1 MLFTHNEKWFR
12 ILAMKRERERRME
25 LTQTTHSHSQIHN
38 VDVCVCLCSLCRRS
52 LHQLQSLSIASQ
64 IFFCDMKSKLVHA
77 EMQTFER
84 KREWN
89 VQLHLTV
96 FWRLIVAILKYDSI
110 SFTEVSFRFR
120 FILSLSAAI
129 FVGVME
135 MLRKAI
141 WVSHWRRLLITPHLS
156 LAMWITSQRKWEMK
170 VIVTSKHRKNDENSS
185 SSCSSTKTDCTNI
198 KPTKW
203 LLKIISFTKWNY

>member
-1 MLFTHNEKWFR
+1 
-12 ILAMKRERERRME
+12 MKNGFGGTWWKEREKEEWNWRKR
-25 LTQTTHSHSQIHN
+25 HIRIHN
-38 VDVCVCLCSLCRRS
+38 VNVCVRLGAFIYLCSLCRSS

-77 EMQTFER
+77 ELQTFER

-96 FWRLIVAILKYDSI
+96 FWRMIVAILKYDSI
-110 SFTEVSFRFR
+110 SFTEVSIRFR
-120 FILSLSAAI
+120 LILSLSAAI
-129 FVGVME
+129 FIGVME

-141 WVSHWRRLLITPHLS
+141 WASYWRRLLITPHLS

-170 VIVTSKHRKNDENSS
+170 VIVTS
-185 SSCSSTKTDCTNI
+185 
-198 KPTKW
+198 
-203 LLKIISFTKWNY
+203 